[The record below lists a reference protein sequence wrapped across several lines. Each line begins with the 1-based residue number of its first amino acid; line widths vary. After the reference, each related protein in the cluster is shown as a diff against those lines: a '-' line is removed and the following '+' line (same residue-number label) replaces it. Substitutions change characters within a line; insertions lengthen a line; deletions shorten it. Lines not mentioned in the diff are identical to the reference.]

1 MPANTSPIFP
11 LTPIVGIATLTAPT
25 AITSRANITGTTGL
39 VKLTDT
45 STNGTKIDAITV
57 EAKGTT
63 VANQVD
69 IWIYNGTTSFLFA
82 EILVTAT
89 TPNTTTI
96 SAFTTTVTYNNLV
109 LPPTF
114 QLYVSTQVGT
124 TSADFNIYAFGG
136 QY

>member
-1 MPANTSPIFP
+1 MPSNTSPIFP
-11 LTPIVGIATLTAPT
+11 LTPIVGIATTTAP
-25 AITSRANITGTTGL
+25 AAVTSRANITGTTGL

-45 STNGTKIDAITV
+45 TTNGTKIDQITV

-63 VANQVD
+63 VANQIG

-82 EILVTAT
+82 EIPVTAI
-89 TPNTTTI
+89 TPNTTTLT
-96 SAFTTTVTYNNLV
+96 AFTATVAFNNLV

-114 QLYVSTQVGT
+114 QLYISTQVGT
-124 TSADFNIYAFGG
+124 TSADFNVYAFGG